1 MAEKTYPMTAEG
13 KQKLQK
19 QLDDLRLHKRPEVIK
34 RIKIALGYGDLSENT
49 EYSSAKNEQSLL
61 EGKIQTI
68 EHMLQY
74 SKVVDNSDVSTDVV
88 NVGKVVTFKDMKSGS
103 TMKYEIVGQSEA
115 DPLKGK
121 ISNDSPIAKGLMG
134 KKQGQTVDIKIP
146 AGVMKAKIVKVEQL
160 IR

>member
-1 MAEKTYPMTAEG
+1 MDYMAQKTYPMTAEG

-19 QLDDLRLHKRPEVIK
+19 QLEDLRLHKRPEVIK

-49 EYSSAKNEQSLL
+49 EYTSAKNEQSLL

-74 SKVVDNSDVSTDVV
+74 SKVVDNSSTSNNVV
-88 NVGKVVTFKDMKSGS
+88 NVGRTVTFKNLKNNQS
-103 TMKYEIVGQSEA
+103 MKYEIVGQSEA
-115 DPLKGK
+115 DPLNGK

-134 KKQGQTVDIKIP
+134 KKLGQTVDIKIP
-146 AGVMKAKIVKVEQL
+146 AGTVKFKITAVKW
-160 IR
+160 